1 MMNLPDNVSNPAS
14 ILIAVNIYTE
24 LARVHYQRKQL
35 EQADN
40 YYLKVIS
47 AALHY
52 DKTHGDKP
60 YSLQVIIPQTL
71 FDTNSLFENI
81 DVRVKLVSILKTSN
95 LFLNCFT

>member
-35 EQADN
+35 EAADN

-71 FDTNSLFENI
+71 LSSLCPNLKSE
-81 DVRVKLVSILKTSN
+81 LVNPKIWTKG
-95 LFLNCFT
+95 

>member
-1 MMNLPDNVSNPAS
+1 MNLPDNVSNPAS

-71 FDTNSLFENI
+71 FENI
-81 DVRVKLVSILKTSN
+81 DVGVKLVSILKTSN